1 MFDSFR
7 EAWIN
12 HMAMNEQEALSQ
24 LRDTVSDQERQI
36 AQLEMEIYDLEREVD
51 EFRQRYDQRV
61 GFAEKRV
68 EAARDVL
75 NELQRQ
81 NAYQTNFTPVEEQF
95 QQRWGKLR
103 SASRVEEIENAFTS
117 NSPTRPNRVPEIPE
131 DIVEEVNFK
140 RLYRGLA
147 RKFHP
152 DFAKSEADREQR
164 TRLMSFINDAYA
176 RGDIETLLLV
186 ERGEMSPDVIA
197 QISYPPAPDKALLIL
212 ELQRLRSTK
221 IELAQQIEILKAR
234 RADLV
239 NSDWMQLKLEEKL
252 LKMRGRDFF
261 SEVLGNIN
269 KEFADIQTKIDI
281 MRSRRG

>member
-1 MFDSFR
+1 
-7 EAWIN
+7 
-12 HMAMNEQEALSQ
+12 MNEQEALSQ
-24 LRDTVSDQERQI
+24 LRETVSDQERQI
-36 AQLEMEIYDLEREVD
+36 TQLEMEIYDLEREVD

-68 EAARDVL
+68 AAAKDVL
-75 NELQRQ
+75 EQLQRQ
-81 NAYQTNFTPVEEQF
+81 NSYKTNFTPVEEQF
-95 QQRWGKLR
+95 NQRWGKLR
-103 SASRVEEIENAFTS
+103 SASRVEEIENSFSS

-152 DFAKSEADREQR
+152 DFAQNEVDREQR
-164 TRLMSFINDAYA
+164 TKLMSFINDAYA
-176 RGDIETLLLV
+176 RGDIETLMLV

-221 IELAQQIEILKAR
+221 IEMAQQIEILKAR
-234 RADLV
+234 RADLI
-239 NSDWMQLKLEEKL
+239 NSDWMQLKVEEKL
-252 LKMRGRDFF
+252 LRMKGRDFF
-261 SEVLGNIN
+261 AEMLGTIN
-269 KEFADIQTKIDI
+269 REFADLQTRIDI
-281 MRSRRG
+281 MRTQRS

>member
-1 MFDSFR
+1 
-7 EAWIN
+7 
-12 HMAMNEQEALSQ
+12 MAMNEQEALSQ
-24 LRDTVSDQERQI
+24 LRETVSDQERQI

-75 NELQRQ
+75 TELQRR
-81 NAYQTNFTPVEEQF
+81 NGYQTNFTPVEEQF
-95 QQRWGKLR
+95 EQRWGRMR
-103 SASRVEEIENAFTS
+103 SAARVEEIENAFSS
-117 NSPTRPNRVPEIPE
+117 NTPTRPNRVPEIPE

-140 RLYRGLA
+140 RIYRGLA

-152 DFAKSEADREQR
+152 DFAKDEADREQR

-176 RGDIETLLLV
+176 RGDIETLMLV

-212 ELQRLRSTK
+212 ELQRLRGTK

-252 LKMRGRDFF
+252 LRMRGRDFF
-261 SEVLGNIN
+261 AEVLGNIN
-269 KEFADIQTKIDI
+269 KEFAEIQTRIDL
-281 MRSRRG
+281 MRTQRG